1 MPQTGSFTAVAELE
15 MLSFMRS
22 RDSGRGIL
30 ATNRLEEPSRASWFA
45 LVAQASI
52 LDYGPSC
59 FDPACPN
66 REAGDCCIFKDE

>member
-15 MLSFMRS
+15 MSSFMRS

-30 ATNRLEEPSRASWFA
+30 AIAS
-45 LVAQASI
+45 

-59 FDPACPN
+59 FDSACPN
-66 REAGDCCIFKDE
+66 RETGDCCIFKDE